1 MVLLVRRGTSSISDY
16 LTTDEKLGNQTRVSF
31 RRPGEVQTEMSC
43 QGKGAKTKGQLGG
56 VFSIFNRKPSGV
68 KRM

>member
-1 MVLLVRRGTSSISDY
+1 MILLVRRGTGSISDY

-31 RRPGEVQTEMSC
+31 RRPGEVQTEMSR
-43 QGKGAKTKGQLGG
+43 QVKGSKTKGRLGG
-56 VFSIFNRKPSGV
+56 VFSSLNGKCSGV

>member
-1 MVLLVRRGTSSISDY
+1 MVLLVRRRTGSISDY

-31 RRPGEVQTEMSC
+31 RRPGEVQTKISC

-56 VFSIFNRKPSGV
+56 VFSSLNGKPFGV
-68 KRM
+68 KSM